1 MMLGYGVVAR
11 KKLALLGILAPI
23 PYPCIDAFCLFNLSF
38 ANAIHVADAIETATT
53 ITGIAAEMISPT
65 SPSFVADNL

>member
-1 MMLGYGVVAR
+1 
-11 KKLALLGILAPI
+11 
-23 PYPCIDAFCLFNLSF
+23 LFNLSF